1 MLSLIKRFC
10 RDEGGATATEYA
22 MLVVFVGL
30 AVAVT
35 AQTFSENLSTF
46 FGRIGTTLAA
56 VVFPSP

>member
-35 AQTFSENLSTF
+35 AQTFSTNLSEF
-46 FGRIGTTLAA
+46 FGRIGGVLSA
-56 VVFPSP
+56 VVMPSP

>member
-22 MLVVFVGL
+22 MLVVFIGL

-35 AQTFSENLSTF
+35 AQTFSANLSEF
-46 FGRIGTTLAA
+46 FTRIGNALAS
-56 VVFPSP
+56 VVMPNP